1 MINLKIK
8 LRNEILNDVI
18 RDGKKH
24 PKEWKA
30 VFGEDKSSLSR
41 DCYIF
46 NPNIGIYLLK
56 EYEKNPYEIKGL
68 GGLVA
73 RHLDEE
79 VQSEISKYAD
89 DFGILQGDF
98 KKIFRNLKKGVE
110 PKEIFDAALS
120 GKKDLGISLP
130 VRGHA
135 STSKDVFDNIHN
147 NLLTKQKKLD
157 EKFKKIATDEGFY
170 RPYE

>member
-1 MINLKIK
+1 LKIK
-8 LRNEILNDVI
+8 VRNEILNDVI

-24 PKEWKA
+24 PKEWNA
-30 VFGEDKSSLSR
+30 VFGKDKTSLSR

-46 NPNIGIYLLK
+46 NPNVGIYLLK
-56 EYEKNPYEIKGL
+56 EYEKNPFEIKGL

-79 VQSEISKYAD
+79 VQAQISKYAG

-98 KKIFRNLKKGVE
+98 HKIIKNLKKGIE
-110 PKEIFDAALS
+110 PKEIFDAAIT
-120 GKKDLGISLP
+120 GKKDLGISLH

-135 STSKDVFDNIHN
+135 STSKDVFNNLHN
-147 NLLTKQKKLD
+147 NLLTRQKKID
-157 EKFKKIATDEGFY
+157 EKFKKIASDEGFY
-170 RPYE
+170 KSYE

>member
-1 MINLKIK
+1 M
-8 LRNEILNDVI
+8 
-18 RDGKKH
+18 
-24 PKEWKA
+24 EWKA
-30 VFGEDKSSLSR
+30 VFGKDKTNLSR

-46 NPNIGIYLLK
+46 NPNKGVYLLK
-56 EYEKNPYEIKGL
+56 EFEKNPYEIKGL

-73 RHLDEE
+73 RHLDEDI
-79 VQSEISKYAD
+79 QSEISKYAG

-98 KKIFRNLKKGVE
+98 KKIFKNLKKGIE
-110 PKEIFDAALS
+110 PQEIFDAAIS

-135 STSKDVFDNIHN
+135 SSSKDLFDDIRN
-147 NLLTKQKKLD
+147 NLLTKQKKID

-170 RPYE
+170 QSYE

>member
-1 MINLKIK
+1 MKIK

-24 PKEWKA
+24 PKKWKA
-30 VFGEDKSSLSR
+30 IFGKDKASLSR

-56 EYEKNPYEIKGL
+56 EYEKNPFEIKGL

-73 RHLDEE
+73 RHLDED
-79 VQSEISKYAD
+79 VQAEITKYAG
-89 DFGILQGDF
+89 DFGILQGDY
-98 KKIFRNLKKGVE
+98 KKILKNLKKGIE
-110 PKEIFDAALS
+110 PKEIFDAAIS

-130 VRGHA
+130 VRGYA
-135 STSKDVFDNIHN
+135 STSKDVFNNIRN
-147 NLLTKQKKLD
+147 YLLTSQKKLD
-157 EKFKKIATDEGFY
+157 EKFKKIAFNEGLY
-170 RPYE
+170 NSYE

>member
-1 MINLKIK
+1 MKIK

-18 RDGKKH
+18 KDGKKH

-30 VFGEDKSSLSR
+30 VFGEDKTSLSR

-46 NPNIGIYLLK
+46 NPKIGIYLLK
-56 EYEKNPYEIKGL
+56 EYEKNPFEIKGL

-73 RHLDEE
+73 RHLDED
-79 VQSEISKYAD
+79 VQAEISKYAG
-89 DFGILQGDF
+89 DFGIIQGDF
-98 KKIFRNLKKGVE
+98 KKIFKNLKKGIE
-110 PKEIFDAALS
+110 PKEIFNAAFS

-135 STSKDVFDNIHN
+135 STSKDVFNNIQS
-147 NLLTKQKKLD
+147 NLLIKQRKLD
-157 EKFKKIATDEGFY
+157 EKFKKFATGEGLY
-170 RPYE
+170 KSYE

>member
-1 MINLKIK
+1 LKIK
-8 LRNEILNDVI
+8 VRNEILNDVI
-18 RDGKKH
+18 RDGKKY

-30 VFGEDKSSLSR
+30 VFGKDKTSLSR

-46 NPNIGIYLLK
+46 NPNVGIYLLK
-56 EYEKNPYEIKGL
+56 EYEKNPFETKGL

-79 VQSEISKYAD
+79 VQAQISKYAG

-98 KKIFRNLKKGVE
+98 NKIIKNLQKGIE
-110 PKEIFDAALS
+110 PREIFDAAIT

-135 STSKDVFDNIHN
+135 STSKDVFNNLHN
-147 NLLTKQKKLD
+147 NLLTRQKKID
-157 EKFKKIATDEGFY
+157 EKFKKIASDEGLY
-170 RPYE
+170 NSYE

>member
-1 MINLKIK
+1 MKIK

-18 RDGKKH
+18 KDGKKH

-30 VFGEDKSSLSR
+30 VFGEDKTSLSK

-46 NPNIGIYLLK
+46 NPSIGVYLLK

-73 RHLDEE
+73 RRLDED
-79 VQSEISKYAD
+79 VQSEISKYAG
-89 DFGILQGDF
+89 DFWILQGDF
-98 KKIFRNLKKGVE
+98 KKILKNLKKGIE
-110 PKEIFDAALS
+110 PKEIFDAAVS

-135 STSKDVFDNIHN
+135 STSKDLFDDIRN
-147 NLLTKQKKLD
+147 NLLTKQKKID
-157 EKFKKIATDEGFY
+157 EKFKKIATDEGLY
-170 RPYE
+170 QSYE

>member
-1 MINLKIK
+1 MKIK

-30 VFGEDKSSLSR
+30 VFGMDEITLSR

-46 NPNIGIYLLK
+46 NPKIGIYLLK
-56 EYEKNPYEIKGL
+56 EYEKNPFEIKGL

-73 RHLDEE
+73 RHLDEDI
-79 VQSEISKYAD
+79 QAEISKYAG

-98 KKIFRNLKKGVE
+98 KKIFKNLRKGIE
-110 PKEIFDAALS
+110 PKEIFDAAIS
-120 GKKDLGISLP
+120 GKKNLGISLP
-130 VRGHA
+130 VRGLA
-135 STSKDVFDNIHN
+135 STSKDVFDNIRN
-147 NLLTKQKKLD
+147 NLLTKQKRLD
-157 EKFKKIATDEGFY
+157 EKFKKIASDEGFY
-170 RPYE
+170 KSYE

>member
-1 MINLKIK
+1 LKIK

-18 RDGKKH
+18 REGKKH
-24 PKEWKA
+24 PKDWKA
-30 VFGEDKSSLSR
+30 VFGEDKVSLSR

-73 RHLDEE
+73 RHLDED
-79 VQSEISKYAD
+79 VQAEISKYVG
-89 DFGILQGDF
+89 DFGIIQGDY
-98 KKIFRNLKKGVE
+98 KKIFKNLKKGIE
-110 PKEIFDAALS
+110 PKEIFDAAIS
-120 GKKDLGISLP
+120 GKKDLGINLP

-135 STSKDVFDNIHN
+135 STSIDVFNNIRN
-147 NLLTKQKKLD
+147 CLLTKQKKID
-157 EKFKKIATDEGFY
+157 EKFKKIASDEGFY
-170 RPYE
+170 KSYD

>member
-1 MINLKIK
+1 MKIK

-30 VFGEDKSSLSR
+30 VFGQDKASLSR

-56 EYEKNPYEIKGL
+56 EYEKNPFEIKGL

-73 RHLDEE
+73 RHLDED
-79 VQSEISKYAD
+79 VQAEISKFAG
-89 DFGILQGDF
+89 DFGILQGDY
-98 KKIFRNLKKGVE
+98 KKILKNLKKGFE
-110 PKEIFDAALS
+110 PQEIFDAAIS
-120 GKKDLGISLP
+120 GKKDLGISLS

-135 STSKDVFDNIHN
+135 STSKDLFDNIRN

-157 EKFKKIATDEGFY
+157 EKFKKIASDEGLY
-170 RPYE
+170 NLYD

>member
-1 MINLKIK
+1 VKIK

-18 RDGKKH
+18 KDGKKH

-30 VFGEDKSSLSR
+30 VFGEDKTSLSR

-46 NPNIGIYLLK
+46 NPKIGIYLLK
-56 EYEKNPYEIKGL
+56 EYEKNPFEIKGL

-73 RHLDEE
+73 RHLDED
-79 VQSEISKYAD
+79 VQAEISKYAG
-89 DFGILQGDF
+89 DFGIIQGDF
-98 KKIFRNLKKGVE
+98 KKIFKNLKKGIE
-110 PKEIFDAALS
+110 PKEIFNAAFS

-135 STSKDVFDNIHN
+135 STSKDVFNNIQS
-147 NLLTKQKKLD
+147 NLLIKQRKLD
-157 EKFKKIATDEGFY
+157 EKFKKFATGEGLY
-170 RPYE
+170 KSYE